1 MALIVLAAV
10 TLLGFL
16 SWQLLYRQPAADP
29 GCQQQ
34 ASAGPA
40 SGSES
45 AER

>member
-10 TLLGFL
+10 SLLGFL

-34 ASAGPA
+34 ARAAPA
-40 SGSES
+40 SGDEP
-45 AER
+45 AQR